1 MPQSE
6 NRLLASLSPEAFDQL
21 RPHLISVELKHGAVV
36 TRPNERFERVYFPI
50 SGFISVVVE
59 LSDGRM
65 IETGMVGRDGVLGG
79 GAALDD
85 RLLLT
90 TSLVQ
95 VPGRAWAIGI
105 EHVRL
110 LALADEKFRS
120 VLVRHEQVLLA
131 QAQQSAACNAS
142 HTVEARMCRWML
154 RMRDL
159 IGDDLP
165 LTQEF
170 LAQMMGVRRTSV
182 TLVAGTLQQ
191 AGLIKYRRGHITIVD
206 IERVQDSAC
215 ECYETVRAHYEA
227 MLREEEDGNSAKHQR

>member
-105 EHVRL
+105 EHVRQ
-110 LALADEKFRS
+110 LASADEKFRA